1 MRDSSNRGISGPGQ
15 SPGRAIFSSFLIAIL
30 TIAALPSPAA
40 AGDPPPS
47 TDACPTVPPHGYVV
61 ELGYGKGNEAKAMSD
76 ARDEALRRVIDKVCK
91 GLSEARCNGIRRSV
105 SPWEEGRYDR
115 RTRSACAGVA
125 FPQDKLDELRRE
137 AELLDHEIA
146 DLAEDVGSMEVGL
159 LRHEAPAWESGCAA
173 GEVGAYLENT
183 FAGALGRTAVQ
194 LDRDERIHAG
204 ASRFHMVLAPG
215 PAGVRVTGYLQ
226 RPGEVGW
233 STVEGPKFAL
243 DLFGVEAAEQGQCAP
258 DERLGLRGG
267 QLAGDGGL
275 AVWIDLPGGG
285 NLFCEGEEIAPVLRV
300 SSPARVQVYSVQRG
314 GAAHLVWPMEGDGI
328 VEEQL
333 VLDGGVLLA
342 DEGAGDERLV
352 AVALPAGRSFG
363 PTDRWRGYCKAGE
376 DFGDSFYPAG
386 AAVGTASYTVRP
398 QGGSCA
404 AVDVSRYR
412 NASFTAEPCGR

>member
-1 MRDSSNRGISGPGQ
+1 
-15 SPGRAIFSSFLIAIL
+15 
-30 TIAALPSPAA
+30 
-40 AGDPPPS
+40 
-47 TDACPTVPPHGYVV
+47 VV
-61 ELGYGKGNEAKAMSD
+61 ELGYGHGNEAKAMSA
-76 ARDEALRRVIDKVCK
+76 ARDDAFRKVIDRVCA
-91 GLSEARCNGIRRSV
+91 GLSEARCNGIRSSI
-105 SPWEEGRYDR
+105 SPWEDGRYHR
-115 RTRSACAGVA
+115 RSACAAVA
-125 FPQDKLDELRRE
+125 FPEDKLDALQRE
-137 AELLDHEIA
+137 AGDLDQAIA
-146 DLAEDVGSMEVGL
+146 GLAEDVGSLEVAL

-183 FAGALGRTAVQ
+183 FDGALGRTAVQ
-194 LDRDERIHAG
+194 LDRDERLHAG

-300 SSPARVQVYSVQRG
+300 SSPARVQVFSVQRG

-363 PTDRWRGYCKAGE
+363 PTDRWRGYCEAGK